1 MLVAIIDII
10 NGYYICYLTPTSS
23 ISILLVFS
31 TQRRR
36 AAETLEIMR
45 EREYIAIDA
54 LALGHRGARTA
65 QAPTFVLSRV
75 RRDHPDDNFLFSC
88 LTFSVYL
95 STVRSALATLDTS
108 RIHTSISFNTHT
120 LHLSE

>member
-10 NGYYICYLTPTSS
+10 NGYYLTPTPS

-54 LALGHRGARTA
+54 LA
-65 QAPTFVLSRV
+65 
-75 RRDHPDDNFLFSC
+75 
-88 LTFSVYL
+88 
-95 STVRSALATLDTS
+95 
-108 RIHTSISFNTHT
+108 
-120 LHLSE
+120 

>member
-10 NGYYICYLTPTSS
+10 SGYYTYYLTPTSS

-31 TQRRR
+31 TLRRR

-54 LALGHRGARTA
+54 LA
-65 QAPTFVLSRV
+65 
-75 RRDHPDDNFLFSC
+75 
-88 LTFSVYL
+88 
-95 STVRSALATLDTS
+95 
-108 RIHTSISFNTHT
+108 
-120 LHLSE
+120 